1 MEERDLGT
9 LIETGLK
16 DLAGR
21 IDESRLETR
30 QLFEKLDVKIDQT
43 RVQLE
48 GKIDQTRVQLEG
60 KIDQTRV
67 QLEGKIEKTELQ
79 VESLRGDIRQLAEG
93 IANVD
98 EKVDRH
104 IEETARQFDDV
115 KALMRLYY
123 VPLEQRVT
131 ALESRRR

>member
-1 MEERDLGT
+1 MEERDLGA

-21 IDESRLETR
+21 IDESRFETR

-43 RVQLE
+43 RLQLE
-48 GKIDQTRVQLEG
+48 S
-60 KIDQTRV
+60 
-67 QLEGKIEKTELQ
+67 KIEQLDDKVDKTQIQ
-79 VESLRGDIRQLAEG
+79 VEHLRGDIRQLAEG

-104 IEETARQFDDV
+104 IDETERQFDDV
-115 KALMRLYY
+115 KALMRLHY

-131 ALESRRR
+131 ALESARQ

>member
-30 QLFEKLDVKIDQT
+30 QLFEKLDV
-43 RVQLE
+43 
-48 GKIDQTRVQLEG
+48 

>member
-30 QLFEKLDVKIDQT
+30 QLFEKLDV
-43 RVQLE
+43 
-48 GKIDQTRVQLEG
+48 KIDQTRVQLEG